1 MAPGNT
7 YESER
12 SKWLK
17 HEAKNL
23 GIRLTY
29 DNKTTGRRTPKSNS
43 RLNREIRAELKWR
56 RVNTTAGGSTLTN
69 QKMSKYW
76 NRGYKPYNQ
85 AVNQNK
91 VAWMRRQIEKAI
103 SESSNLRRAGN
114 RYENENSELYR
125 RMMKGNIEYISNMK
139 KELNKLNKM
148 KKTKK
153 AKKTG

>member
-29 DNKTTGRRTPKSNS
+29 DNKTTGRRTRKSNS

-76 NRGYKPYNQ
+76 TRGYKPYNQ
-85 AVNQNK
+85 AVNRNK
-91 VAWMRRQIEKAI
+91 VERIRRLIEKAV
-103 SESSNLRRAGN
+103 SESSNLKRAGN

-125 RMMKGNIEYISNMK
+125 RMMKGNIESYRNMK

-148 KKTKK
+148 HRHRR
-153 AKKTG
+153 

>member
-76 NRGYKPYNQ
+76 TRGYKPYNQ
-85 AVNQNK
+85 AVNRNK
-91 VAWMRRQIEKAI
+91 VERIRRLIEKAV
-103 SESSNLRRAGN
+103 SESSNLKRAGN

-125 RMMKGNIEYISNMK
+125 RMMKGNIESYRNMK

-148 KKTKK
+148 HRHRR
-153 AKKTG
+153 

>member
-69 QKMSKYW
+69 RKMSKYW

-85 AVNQNK
+85 AVNRNK
-91 VAWMRRQIEKAI
+91 VERIRRLIEKAV
-103 SESSNLRRAGN
+103 SESSNLKRAGN

-125 RMMKGNIEYISNMK
+125 RMMKGNIESYRNMK

-148 KKTKK
+148 HRYRR
-153 AKKTG
+153 